1 VRQDNSRDLSAAL
14 SVLSDKLNGFT
25 PKIAMILGS
34 GLGFLADMVED
45 AVAVPYGDIPDMPVS
60 TAPGHA
66 GRFVFGKLRGQ
77 NVAVMQG
84 RIHGYEG
91 YTPREQVFGLRL
103 MILLG
108 AGALIVTNACGG
120 VREDLEPGC
129 IVALTDHI
137 KLSPDSPLIGPN
149 DSSLG
154 VRFPDMSRVYT
165 PRLRELAKEK
175 AAALGIPIS
184 EGVYMFFAGPQYET
198 PAEIRA
204 ARALGADVV
213 GMSTVYEV
221 IAAGHAGLEVLGLSL
236 VCNKA
241 AGMVSGHTLTEQEVL
256 DSAEAARPK
265 FSALVLA
272 CLGGIY
278 P

>member
-1 VRQDNSRDLSAAL
+1 VKQDNTRDFTAAL
-14 SVLSDKLNGFT
+14 AFISDKLKGFT
-25 PKIAMILGS
+25 PKVAMILGS
-34 GLGFLADMVED
+34 GLGFLGDQVED
-45 AVAVPYGDIPDMPVS
+45 PAAVPYGDIPGMPVS

-66 GRFVFGKLRGQ
+66 GRFVFGKLRGVD
-77 NVAVMQG
+77 VAVMQG

-91 YTPREQVFGLRL
+91 YTPQEQVFGLRL

-108 AGALIVTNACGG
+108 AKTLIVTNASGG
-120 VREDLEPGC
+120 VREDFEPGQ

-137 KLSPDSPLIGPN
+137 KLSPDSPLTGPN
-149 DSSLG
+149 DPALG

-165 PRLRELAKEK
+165 PRLRALAEER
-175 AAALGIPIS
+175 AAALGIPLAQ
-184 EGVYMFFAGPQYET
+184 GVYMFFAGPQYET

-204 ARALGADVV
+204 ARTLGADLV

-221 IAAGHAGLEVLGLSL
+221 IAAAHAGLDVLGLSL

-241 AGMVSGHTLTEQEVL
+241 AGMVSGHTLSEQEVL

-265 FSALVLA
+265 FSALVLE
-272 CLGGIY
+272 CLENL
-278 P
+278 

>member
-1 VRQDNSRDLSAAL
+1 MKQDNTRDLAAAHAFL
-14 SVLSDKLNGFT
+14 FDKLNGFT
-25 PKIAMILGS
+25 PKAAMILGS
-34 GLGFLADMVED
+34 GLGFLGDQVE
-45 AVAVPYGDIPDMPVS
+45 APVVVPYGDIPGMPVS

-91 YTPREQVFGLRL
+91 YTPWEQVFGLRL

-108 AGALIVTNACGG
+108 AKTLIVTNASGG
-120 VREDLEPGC
+120 VRDDLAPGH
-129 IVALTDHI
+129 IVALADHI
-137 KLSPDSPLIGPN
+137 KLSPDSPLTGSN
-149 DSSLG
+149 DPALG

-165 PRLRELAKEK
+165 PRLRALAKER
-175 AAALGIPIS
+175 AAALGIPLA

-204 ARALGADVV
+204 ARTLGADVV
-213 GMSTVYEV
+213 GMSTVFEV
-221 IAAGHAGLEVLGLSL
+221 IAAAHAGLEVLGFSL

-241 AGMVSGHTLTEQEVL
+241 AGLVSGHTLTEQEVL
-256 DSAEAARPK
+256 DSAEEAKPK

-272 CLGGIY
+272 CLENL